1 MISSSRL
8 TTAGQSNTTH
18 DIPMFKSTYILNGPF
33 ALQIFGALVA
43 SILLSFFGDILGR
56 TFNLFVGYPWS
67 QSVHVNIHYLFI
79 AIFAGLGSSLPWINT
94 RQHVTPI
101 LTKIVITISVA
112 IIALY
117 IAKYFDSGVDQTYW
131 WSKYATSPILHISAA
146 ITSTLVAILIHI
158 TEALKRQD

>member
-8 TTAGQSNTTH
+8 TTVGQSTTTH

-33 ALQIFGALVA
+33 VLRIFGALVA

-146 ITSTLVAILIHI
+146 ITSTLVAILIHV

>member
-8 TTAGQSNTTH
+8 TTVGQSSTTH

-33 ALQIFGALVA
+33 VLRIFGALVA

-67 QSVHVNIHYLFI
+67 QSIHVNIHYLFI
-79 AIFAGLGSSLPWINT
+79 AIFAGLGSALPWINT
-94 RQHVTPI
+94 RQPITPI
-101 LTKIVITISVA
+101 LTKIIITIFVA

-117 IAKYFDSGVDQTYW
+117 IAKHLDSGVDQTYW
-131 WSKYATSPILHISAA
+131 WSKYATSTILHISAA
-146 ITSTLVAILIHI
+146 ITSTAVAILLHVI
-158 TEALKRQD
+158 ESLKGQN